1 MAALGG
7 VSLEVAAGEVLGLVG
22 PSGCGKS
29 TLLEIVA
36 GLQEPSGGQ
45 VAVEGRPASADR
57 LAACVLMPQ
66 RDLLLPWRSALD
78 NAGAGARAG
87 RRRAARGPAAGPR
100 ELFERFGLG
109 EFAAARPDELS
120 GGMRQRVAFART
132 LLAARPV
139 LLLDEPFASLDAITR
154 AELQEWT
161 GEALAAEPRT
171 VLLVTHDIEE
181 ALYLCDR
188 VLVLSPRPG
197 RVRAE
202 LPGCPRGG
210 RPAQRD
216 RHLGGVLARCAPAR
230 WRRSREPRRTPR
242 AGVGPAGCSCWPPL
256 VAGWEV
262 AARAGWVENYL
273 LPAPSEVARALV
285 EDRELLLEDA
295 WVTAQEV
302 LLGFA
307 LALAAGVAIAVA
319 LHRLRAPAAR
329 RVSRW
334 SSPRR
339 PCPWW

>member
-1 MAALGG
+1 MSVRAPEREPPMASAAPAQPAVAIAGLKKEFPTRRGTVTALEG
-7 VSLEVAAGEVLGLVG
+7 VSLEVAAAEVLGLVG

-78 NAGAGARAG
+78 NAGLALELGGVGRSEA
-87 RRRAARGPAAGPR
+87 RRRAG

-202 LPGCPRGG
+202 LPG
-210 RPAQRD
+210 
-216 RHLGGVLARCAPAR
+216 
-230 WRRSREPRRTPR
+230 
-242 AGVGPAGCSCWPPL
+242 
-256 VAGWEV
+256 
-262 AARAGWVENYL
+262 ARAAAGTRNETVTSAEFSHL
-273 LPAPSEVARALV
+273 RARAL
-285 EDRELLLEDA
+285 E
-295 WVTAQEV
+295 
-302 LLGFA
+302 A
-307 LALAAGVAIAVA
+307 LA
-319 LHRLRAPAAR
+319 
-329 RVSRW
+329 
-334 SSPRR
+334 
-339 PCPWW
+339 

>member
-1 MAALGG
+1 MSVRAPERESLMASAAPAQPAVAIAGLTKDFSTRRGSVAALGS
-7 VSLEVAAGEVLGLVG
+7 VSLQVATGEVLGLVG

-36 GLQEPSGGQ
+36 GLQEPSAGQ

-78 NAGAGARAG
+78 NAGLALELGGAG
-87 RRRAARGPAAGPR
+87 RRDARRGAAQ
-100 ELFERFGLG
+100 LFERFGLG

-154 AELQEWT
+154 AELQEWIRAT
-161 GEALAAEPRT
+161 LAAEPRT

-197 RVRAE
+197 LVRIE
-202 LPGCPRGG
+202 LPGARGW
-210 RPAQRD
+210 AAT
-216 RHLGGVLARCAPAR
+216 RHETVTSPEF
-230 WRRSREPRRTPR
+230 SRLR
-242 AGVGPAGCSCWPPL
+242 
-256 VAGWEV
+256 
-262 AARAGWVENYL
+262 
-273 LPAPSEVARALV
+273 ARAL
-285 EDRELLLEDA
+285 E
-295 WVTAQEV
+295 
-302 LLGFA
+302 A
-307 LALAAGVAIAVA
+307 LA
-319 LHRLRAPAAR
+319 
-329 RVSRW
+329 
-334 SSPRR
+334 
-339 PCPWW
+339 